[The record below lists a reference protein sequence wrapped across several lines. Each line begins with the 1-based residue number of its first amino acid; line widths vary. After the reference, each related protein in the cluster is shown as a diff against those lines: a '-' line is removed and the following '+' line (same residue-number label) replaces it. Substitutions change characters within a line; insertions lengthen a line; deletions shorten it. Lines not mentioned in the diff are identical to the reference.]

1 MYQIVSNV
9 LIVCILLFET
19 NLFCSPSQ
27 NAKINLDCASKFRNP
42 TYDSDEEHTK
52 KKRARLGIS
61 RKDCS
66 AAIDSFRQHV
76 NEGFQASA
84 EVPAFG
90 EDTDMTDINNFV
102 ADV

>member
-1 MYQIVSNV
+1 MFSSIQDTVKEIIDLTMEDKAVGKGNKKPDLNIEDDGAV
-9 LIVCILLFET
+9 G
-19 NLFCSPSQ
+19 
-27 NAKINLDCASKFRNP
+27 K
-42 TYDSDEEHTK
+42 EHTK

-84 EVPAFG
+84 EVPAIG